1 MTSDTDRHMDIEYM
15 ARAAG
20 FAIALVMV
28 LCLGGCV
35 TTGGGPQVSS
45 LPVCE
50 ALIGPITYN
59 STVPASRRHAGP
71 DLAADLAVRNR
82 VGKNLRCPA
91 YR

>member
-1 MTSDTDRHMDIEYM
+1 MFRVSDLDIEYA
-15 ARAAG
+15 ARAVG
-20 FAIALVMV
+20 LVIAFLIV
-28 LCLGGCV
+28 LALGGCV
-35 TTGGGPQVSS
+35 TTGGGRPDTS
-45 LPVCE
+45 LPVCD

-59 STVPASRRHAGP
+59 STVLKSRRHAGP